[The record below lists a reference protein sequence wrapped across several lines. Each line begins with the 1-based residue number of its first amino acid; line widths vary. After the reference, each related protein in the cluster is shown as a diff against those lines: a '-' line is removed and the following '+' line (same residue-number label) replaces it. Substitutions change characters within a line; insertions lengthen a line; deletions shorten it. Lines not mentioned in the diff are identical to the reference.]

1 MVREIGYRVGLCA
14 LTAVAAS
21 LLHHYGLPSAMS
33 DKPHLMVGPAL
44 ALLLVFRTNTANDR
58 YWEGRRLWGGIVNS
72 ARNLR
77 RKAAVLIAE
86 PATVERLVEWSI
98 LFAWAT
104 RAHLIDRRAIG
115 ESSRLSA
122 EDQAAALAAPHI
134 PILAA
139 ERVALNLVMRLS
151 GIATFTGRYVEAV
164 AGTGAR
170 ITDTRK
176 TTPGLRLLEK
186 AAVRAGGGTNHRAGL
201 DDGVLI
207 KDNHLALA
215 GGVTEAVRRARADSP
230 HLLKV
235 EVEVESLEMLEEA
248 LRAGADAVLLDNMT
262 PEEVREAVALARK
275 GELIGLLV
283 EVSGG
288 VNLRTAR
295 SYAEAGPDLISV
307 GALTHSAPAADVS
320 LEMEPC

>member
-1 MVREIGYRVGLCA
+1 MDDLKVRRPPAA
-14 LTAVAAS
+14 L
-21 LLHHYGLPSAMS
+21 L
-33 DKPHLMVGPAL
+33 AL
-44 ALLLVFRTNTANDR
+44 ARAALSEDVGRGDVTSVVTVSAETRARARFVAREELVVSGLDAAWAVFLEAGGENLGFVAHANEGDR
-58 YWEGRRLWGGIVNS
+58 LAAG
-72 ARNLR
+72 
-77 RKAAVLIAE
+77 AVLAE
-86 PATVERLVEWSI
+86 VE
-98 LFAWAT
+98 
-104 RAHLIDRRAIG
+104 G
-115 ESSRLSA
+115 
-122 EDQAAALAAPHI
+122 LAR